1 MDQVAATP
9 RKILGIYLTSL
20 FVLLVVISYQVND
33 PVSGRSVLGTIIFR
47 ILSPA
52 QLILAETY
60 SGISE
65 LAHTYFVL
73 VQTNEEN
80 KKLHRELTDLKI
92 QLSAMQHQQMENDRL
107 RKIVQLKQNRPYE
120 LIVGE
125 VIGRDAKAALS
136 QTIAVNRGSRNGVR
150 RQLPVVTP
158 EGIVGMTIQVDLF
171 TSRILLITD
180 ASASFGAMLQ
190 NGRIAGILQGAGG
203 GRCVLRFL
211 PSGAVFKKG
220 DLVVTSGQDKIF
232 PEGLMVGRVAQSLH
246 ESEFY
251 KSAEIAPFQNFS
263 ALDEVVFLL
272 QTAGQ
277 APADAVTTPQQA
289 PR

>member
-107 RKIVQLKQNRPYE
+107 RKIVQLKQ
-120 LIVGE
+120 
-125 VIGRDAKAALS
+125 
-136 QTIAVNRGSRNGVR
+136 
-150 RQLPVVTP
+150 
-158 EGIVGMTIQVDLF
+158 
-171 TSRILLITD
+171 
-180 ASASFGAMLQ
+180 
-190 NGRIAGILQGAGG
+190 
-203 GRCVLRFL
+203 
-211 PSGAVFKKG
+211 
-220 DLVVTSGQDKIF
+220 
-232 PEGLMVGRVAQSLH
+232 
-246 ESEFY
+246 
-251 KSAEIAPFQNFS
+251 
-263 ALDEVVFLL
+263 
-272 QTAGQ
+272 
-277 APADAVTTPQQA
+277 
-289 PR
+289 